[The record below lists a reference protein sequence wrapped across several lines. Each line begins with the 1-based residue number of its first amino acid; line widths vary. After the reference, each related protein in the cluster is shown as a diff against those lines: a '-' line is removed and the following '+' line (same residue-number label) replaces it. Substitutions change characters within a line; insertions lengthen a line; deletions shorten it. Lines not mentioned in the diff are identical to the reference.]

1 MAAPHVAAA
10 AALLKERHP
19 TWTVA
24 QIKSA
29 LVQTG
34 DPVAGVPVTRDGGG
48 VIDLPRADVPL
59 LFAAPTGLS
68 FGALDPAAAAQPHR
82 HADRRRRRR
91 GRLGGDRRAR
101 ALGLVTAPPTV
112 TVPGQLVVTA
122 TGGRDQP
129 ATTAATSSSRAART
143 SGASRSGS

>member
-1 MAAPHVAAA
+1 MAAPVVSAA

-29 LVQTG
+29 LEQTG

-68 FGALDPAAAAQPHR
+68 FGALRPGGDREPHR
-82 HADRRRRRR
+82 DADRRGRRR
-91 GRLGGDRRAR
+91 GRLGGECR
-101 ALGLVTAPPTV
+101 GPAP
-112 TVPGQLVVTA
+112 
-122 TGGRDQP
+122 D
-129 ATTAATSSSRAART
+129 
-143 SGASRSGS
+143 